1 MRVFPRINR
10 PRIGFQARSIRRM
23 GRRLRPEHALLV
35 VEILLLASAIVFV
48 FTGSRAAY
56 LNRFGPRADMF
67 ALALLL
73 LAFAVFHLV
82 VQRSIKPVIVRR
94 YSPKAYDERR
104 ILLDLGDAARRSSNV
119 DQLYRLI
126 IKMIGGAL
134 GIESVSIFVRDEG
147 TGDFVCRITSQED
160 QTTAGGK
167 KPMFNSLLPATE
179 EERMILPGD
188 AFVVKRLRHLAIPL
202 KIEQHDMETWM
213 RALSGEPKSVQ
224 DARRRECA
232 TLEAMESSLL
242 LQIRMKDQLV
252 GILSIGRRHAR
263 HEFSVRDKEMLMS
276 VAGQL
281 ALVIENS
288 KLAERMVEEER
299 TQRELAMASEVQ
311 QHLFPLR
318 PPASPSLEMAYFC
331 QPARTVG
338 GDYYDF
344 LVFEDEQI
352 GIAVADVA
360 GKGISAALLMSTVQA
375 TLRSQALMGQ
385 ASVASK
391 GSLAQ
396 LVSSVNR
403 LLCRSTGA
411 SSYATFFYAQYDEST
426 RRLAYVNAGHNPPLL
441 IRPANRDELIP
452 LLLPSPFDVDTS
464 ELKRRRPGLPILVES
479 VEEQVVA
486 PEAEFNCTQL
496 KTGGMVIGLFEDCSY
511 DEDTVQ
517 LQSGDLLITY
527 TDGLT
532 EALNRHDEEFGEERL
547 CRLLISMKSL
557 SAAEIRTKLI
567 EHIQQWCADTAQ
579 HDDLTFVLLK
589 VK

>member
-1 MRVFPRINR
+1 MRVFPRIGR
-10 PRIGFQARSIRRM
+10 PRIGFQVRHIRRI
-23 GRRLRPEHALLV
+23 GRRLRPEHVLLML
-35 VEILLLASAIVFV
+35 ELLLLASAITFV

-56 LNRFGPRADMF
+56 LNRFGPRADTL

-73 LAFAVFHLV
+73 LSFAVLHLA
-82 VQRSIKPVIVRR
+82 VQRRVAPVIVRR
-94 YSPKAYDERR
+94 YSPGAYDERR
-104 ILLDLGDAARRSSNV
+104 ILLDLGDAARRAANV
-119 DQLYRLI
+119 NQLYKLI
-126 IKMIGGAL
+126 IKMIGSAL
-134 GIESVSIFVRDEG
+134 GIQNVSIFVRDDA
-147 TGDFVCRITSQED
+147 TGDFVCRISSQE
-160 QTTAGGK
+160 TAAAAVEAR
-167 KPMFNSLLPATE
+167 PMFASLRTASE
-179 EERMILPGD
+179 EPLVLPGD

-202 KIEQHDMETWM
+202 KIERHDMETWM
-213 RALSGEPKSVQ
+213 RALVGEPRAVQ

-252 GILSIGRRHAR
+252 GILSIGRRQGE
-263 HEFSVRDKEMLMS
+263 HEFSTKDKEMLMS

-299 TQRELAMASEVQ
+299 TQRELALASEVQ
-311 QHLFPLR
+311 QHLFPLS
-318 PPASPSLEMAYFC
+318 PPASPSLEMSYFC
-331 QPARTVG
+331 QPARTIG

-344 LVFEDEQI
+344 LVFDDEQI

-375 TLRSQALMGQ
+375 TLRSQAMMGST
-385 ASVASK
+385 SVASK
-391 GSLAQ
+391 GSLGR

-426 RRLAYVNAGHNPPLL
+426 KRLAYVNAGHNPPLL

-452 LLLPSPFDVDTS
+452 LLLPSPFDAAEGS
-464 ELKRRRPGLPILVES
+464 ALKRRPGLPILVES
-479 VEEQVVA
+479 VEEQVLA
-486 PEAEFNCTQL
+486 PEAQYNCTQL

-511 DEDTVQ
+511 EEDTVQ

-532 EALNRHDEEFGEERL
+532 EALNRRGEEFGEERL
-547 CRLLISMKSL
+547 CKLMISMKHL
-557 SAAEIRTKLI
+557 SANEIRNKLL
-567 EHIQQWCADTAQ
+567 EHIQEWCMDTPQ
-579 HDDLTFVLLK
+579 HDDLTLVLLK

>member
-1 MRVFPRINR
+1 MRVFPRIGR
-10 PRIGFQARSIRRM
+10 PRIGFQARSLRRI
-23 GRRLRPEHALLV
+23 GRRVRPEHTLII
-35 VEILLLASAIVFV
+35 VEVLLLAAAIVFV

-56 LNRFGPRADMF
+56 LNRFGPRADMM

-73 LAFAVFHLV
+73 LTFAALHLI
-82 VQRSIKPVIVRR
+82 VQRSIAPVIVRR

-119 DQLYRLI
+119 NQLYKLI

-134 GIESVSIFVRDEG
+134 GIESVSIFVRDEA
-147 TGDFVCRITSQED
+147 TGDFVCRIRSQEEGATVD
-160 QTTAGGK
+160 GK
-167 KPMFNSLLPATE
+167 RPMFNSLLPTS
-179 EERMILPGD
+179 EERLILPGD

-344 LVFEDEQI
+344 LVFDDEQI

-375 TLRSQALMGQ
+375 TLRSQAMMGQ
-385 ASVASK
+385 VSVASK

-411 SSYATFFYAQYDEST
+411 SSYATFFYAQYEEST
-426 RRLAYVNAGHNPPLL
+426 KRLAYVNAGHNPPLL

-452 LLLPSPFDVDTS
+452 LLLPSPFDVETS
-464 ELKRRRPGLPILVES
+464 TLKKRRPGLPILVES
-479 VEEQVVA
+479 VEEQVLA
-486 PEAEFNCTQL
+486 PEAQFNCTQL

-532 EALNRHDEEFGEERL
+532 EALNRHGEEFGEERL
-547 CRLLISMKSL
+547 CRLLISLKNL
-557 SAAEIRTKLI
+557 SAVEIRTKLV
-567 EHIQQWCADTAQ
+567 EHIQQWCMDTAQ

>member
-1 MRVFPRINR
+1 M
-10 PRIGFQARSIRRM
+10 S
-23 GRRLRPEHALLV
+23 RRLRPEHALIVL
-35 VEILLLASAIVFV
+35 EILILASAIVFV

-56 LNRFGPRADMF
+56 LNRFGPRADMM
-67 ALALLL
+67 ALAVLL
-73 LAFAVFHLV
+73 LAFAALHLI
-82 VQRSIKPVIVRR
+82 VQRSVAPVIVRR

-104 ILLDLGDAARRSSNV
+104 ILLDLGDAARRAANV
-119 DQLYRLI
+119 NQLYRLI
-126 IKMIGGAL
+126 IKMISGAL
-134 GIESVSIFVRDEG
+134 GIESVSIFVRNEA
-147 TGDFVCRITSQED
+147 TGDFVCRITSQEEV
-160 QTTAGGK
+160 TTADAK
-167 KPMFNSLLPATE
+167 RPMFNSLLPTS
-179 EERMILPGD
+179 EERLILTGD

-252 GILSIGRRHAR
+252 GILSIGRRNAR

-318 PPASPSLEMAYFC
+318 PPASRSLEMAYFC

-375 TLRSQALMGQ
+375 TLRSQAMMGQ
-385 ASVASK
+385 ASVATK

-411 SSYATFFYAQYDEST
+411 SSYATFFYAQYEEST
-426 RRLAYVNAGHNPPLL
+426 KRLTYVNAGHNPPLL

-452 LLLPSPFDVDTS
+452 LLLPSPFEADTS
-464 ELKRRRPGLPILVES
+464 ALKKRRPGLPILVES
-479 VEEQVVA
+479 IEEQVLA

-511 DEDTVQ
+511 EEDTVQ

-532 EALNRHDEEFGEERL
+532 EALNRHGEEFGEERL

-557 SAAEIRTKLI
+557 SATEIRTKLI
-567 EHIQQWCADTAQ
+567 EHIQQWCMDTAQ

>member
-1 MRVFPRINR
+1 MRVFPRIGR
-10 PRIGFQARSIRRM
+10 PRIGFQARSLRRM
-23 GRRLRPEHALLV
+23 GRRARPEHALLV
-35 VEILLLASAIVFV
+35 LEVLLLACAIVFV

-56 LNRFGPRADMF
+56 LNRFGPRADMI

-73 LAFAVFHLV
+73 LAFVVFHLLI
-82 VQRSIKPVIVRR
+82 QRSIKPVIVRR

-104 ILLDLGDAARRSSNV
+104 ILLDLGDAARRAANV
-119 DQLYRLI
+119 DQLYKLI

-134 GIESVSIFVRDEG
+134 GIESVSIFVRDEA
-147 TGDFVCRITSQED
+147 TGDFVCRITSQDE
-160 QTTAGGK
+160 QAEAKGQR
-167 KPMFNSLLPATE
+167 PMFNSLLPAA
-179 EERMILPGD
+179 EERPVLPGD

-202 KIEQHDMETWM
+202 KIEEHDMETWM
-213 RALSGEPKSVQ
+213 RALGGEPKSVQ

-263 HEFSVRDKEMLMS
+263 HEFSIRDKEMLMS

-318 PPASPSLEMAYFC
+318 PPASPTLEMAYFC

-344 LVFEDEQI
+344 LAFEDEQI

-375 TLRSQALMGQ
+375 TLRSQALMGRV
-385 ASVASK
+385 SVATP

-411 SSYATFFYAQYDEST
+411 SSYATFFYAQYEEST
-426 RRLAYVNAGHNPPLL
+426 RRLTYVNAGHNPPLL

-452 LLLPSPFDVDTS
+452 LLLPSPFEADTS
-464 ELKRRRPGLPILVES
+464 AALKKRRPGLPILVES

-486 PEAEFNCTQL
+486 PETQFNCTQL

-511 DEDTVQ
+511 EEDTVQ

-532 EALNRHDEEFGEERL
+532 EALNRHGEEFGEERL
-547 CRLLISMKSL
+547 CRLLISMKSS
-557 SAAEIRTKLI
+557 SAAEIRAKLI
-567 EHIQQWCADTAQ
+567 EHIQQWCKDTAQ

>member
-1 MRVFPRINR
+1 MRVFPRIGR
-10 PRIGFQARSIRRM
+10 PRIGFQARSLRRM
-23 GRRLRPEHALLV
+23 SRRLRPEHALIVL
-35 VEILLLASAIVFV
+35 EILILASAIVFV

-56 LNRFGPRADMF
+56 LNRFGPRADMM
-67 ALALLL
+67 ALAVLL
-73 LAFAVFHLV
+73 LAFAALHLI
-82 VQRSIKPVIVRR
+82 VQRSVAPVIVRR

-104 ILLDLGDAARRSSNV
+104 ILLDLGDAARRAANV
-119 DQLYRLI
+119 NQLYRLI
-126 IKMIGGAL
+126 IKMISGAL
-134 GIESVSIFVRDEG
+134 GIESVSIFVRNEA
-147 TGDFVCRITSQED
+147 TGDFVCRITSQEEV
-160 QTTAGGK
+160 TTADAK
-167 KPMFNSLLPATE
+167 RPMFNSLLPTS
-179 EERMILPGD
+179 EERLILTGD

-252 GILSIGRRHAR
+252 GILSIGRRNAR

-318 PPASPSLEMAYFC
+318 PPASRSLEMAYFC

-375 TLRSQALMGQ
+375 TLRSQAMMGQ
-385 ASVASK
+385 ASVATK

-411 SSYATFFYAQYDEST
+411 SSYATFFYAQYEEST
-426 RRLAYVNAGHNPPLL
+426 KRLTYVNAGHNPPLL

-452 LLLPSPFDVDTS
+452 LLLPSPFEADTS
-464 ELKRRRPGLPILVES
+464 ALKKRRPGLPILVES
-479 VEEQVVA
+479 IEEQVLA

-511 DEDTVQ
+511 EEDTVQ

-532 EALNRHDEEFGEERL
+532 EALNRHGEEFGEERL

-557 SAAEIRTKLI
+557 SATEIRTKLI
-567 EHIQQWCADTAQ
+567 EHIQQWCMDTAQ

>member
-1 MRVFPRINR
+1 MRVFPRIGR
-10 PRIGFQARSIRRM
+10 PRIGFQVRHIRRM
-23 GRRLRPEHALLV
+23 GRRLRPEHVLLIL
-35 VEILLLASAIVFV
+35 ELLLLASAITLT

-56 LNRFGPRADMF
+56 LNRFGPRADTL

-73 LAFAVFHLV
+73 LMFAVLHLIT
-82 VQRSIKPVIVRR
+82 QRRVAPVIIRR
-94 YSPKAYDERR
+94 YSPGAYDERR
-104 ILLDLGDAARRSSNV
+104 ILLDLSDAARRAANV
-119 DQLYRLI
+119 DQLYNLI

-134 GIESVSIFVRDEG
+134 GIQNVSIFVREDA
-147 TGDFVCRITSQED
+147 TGDFVCRITSREQAAAEARPLFGSVRI
-160 QTTAGGK
+160 TSGE
-167 KPMFNSLLPATE
+167 PLVLS
-179 EERMILPGD
+179 GD

-213 RALSGEPKSVQ
+213 RALMGEPRAVQ

-263 HEFSVRDKEMLMS
+263 QEFSTRDKEMLMS

-299 TQRELAMASEVQ
+299 TQRELALASEVQ

-318 PPASPSLEMAYFC
+318 PPASASLEMAYFC
-331 QPARTVG
+331 QPARTIG

-344 LVFEDEQI
+344 LVFDEEQI

-375 TLRSQALMGQ
+375 TLRSQAMIGQ
-385 ASVASK
+385 ASVATK
-391 GSLAQ
+391 GSLAH

-411 SSYATFFYAQYDEST
+411 SSYATFFYAQYEEAT
-426 RRLAYVNAGHNPPLL
+426 KRLAYVNAGHNPPLL

-452 LLLPSPFDVDTS
+452 LLLSSPFDVVETS
-464 ELKRRRPGLPILVES
+464 TLKRRPGLPILVES
-479 VEEQVVA
+479 VEEQVAA
-486 PEAEFNCTQL
+486 PPAEYNCTRL
-496 KTGGMVIGLFEDCSY
+496 TTGGMVIGLFEDCSY

-517 LQSGDLLITY
+517 LQSGDLLISY

-532 EALNRHDEEFGEERL
+532 EALNRRGEEFGEERL
-547 CRLLISMKSL
+547 CKLMISTKHL
-557 SAAEIRTKLI
+557 SATEIRDKLL
-567 EHIQQWCADTAQ
+567 EQIQEWCTDTPQ
-579 HDDLTFVLLK
+579 HDDLTLVLLK